1 MSKAGLLKDS
11 APACGSAAAGAVSSA
26 RDTGGL
32 TAPAIAGEAVDESVG
47 EAVEFQLP
55 FREPFLASLPRPL
68 ILSGHLDDWGGFKRR
83 AEISK
88 SEFVKPAIVTCA
100 ADDGEF
106 QLPFREPSRTST
118 AGPVIL
124 ASHVD
129 EGGSVERALPIA
141 SPPAFATP
149 LLLMRNV
156 EVPDGPRQ

>member
-1 MSKAGLLKDS
+1 MVVFAGSLIGMCLTFVM
-11 APACGSAAAGAVSSA
+11 GAEVKGA
-26 RDTGGL
+26 HRWINFGGL
-32 TAPAIAGEAVDESVG
+32 
-47 EAVEFQLP
+47 
-55 FREPFLASLPRPL
+55 SLQP
-68 ILSGHLDDWGGFKRR
+68 
-83 AEISK
+83 

-141 SPPAFATP
+141 SPPAFAAP